1 MNNER
6 PFNNLLQAL
15 RQTDY
20 ELIGPRLEL
29 NQRPASELLYNPGDN
44 VETVYFPCGASLV
57 SLLVSSEDGRDVE
70 TILIGR
76 EGAVGGIV
84 SSGTPSR
91 LLPDH
96 RQEQRKIRR
105 LRVDHLEAAKAK
117 SPTLHNLFA
126 RYADC
131 LLAQV
136 FQSTACNAIY
146 SIEQRAAK
154 WIIAAMERTGD
165 FLVPLTQ
172 EEFAGMLG
180 VGRSYTSRVMQGLKA
195 EKIIEI
201 QRGSLL
207 VLQFGGVESPL
218 VLMQRERQKTF

>member
-6 PFNNLLQAL
+6 PFNNLLLAL

-44 VETVYFPCGASLV
+44 VETVYFPCGPSLV

-84 SSGTPSR
+84 SSGHVPAYCRIIVKNSG
-91 LLPDH
+91 
-96 RQEQRKIRR
+96 KIAR

-117 SPTLHNLFA
+117 SPTLHN
-126 RYADC
+126 
-131 LLAQV
+131 
-136 FQSTACNAIY
+136 
-146 SIEQRAAK
+146 
-154 WIIAAMERTGD
+154 
-165 FLVPLTQ
+165 
-172 EEFAGMLG
+172 
-180 VGRSYTSRVMQGLKA
+180 
-195 EKIIEI
+195 
-201 QRGSLL
+201 
-207 VLQFGGVESPL
+207 
-218 VLMQRERQKTF
+218 